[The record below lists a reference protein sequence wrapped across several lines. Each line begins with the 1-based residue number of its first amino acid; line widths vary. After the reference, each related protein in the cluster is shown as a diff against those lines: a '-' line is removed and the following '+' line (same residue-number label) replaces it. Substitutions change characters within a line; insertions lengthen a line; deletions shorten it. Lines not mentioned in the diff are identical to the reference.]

1 MTWLV
6 TGSSGQLG
14 MAFQREIALRSN
26 VKFADRSACDLA
38 IPASLAACLDREQ
51 PSVII
56 NCAAYTAVDAAE
68 KDEATATRV
77 NADAVGEIARWA
89 ALHDALMVQF
99 STDYVFNGTSNGTYT
114 ESAPHSPL
122 SSYGRSKAAGEDQ
135 FLQTGA
141 RGFCL
146 RTSWVHSNDRNNFFL
161 TMKRLLREQ
170 AHLRVVDDQRGV
182 PTTTDFL
189 AKITIRLIELCRQ
202 GKREMP
208 RLIHAVPS
216 GATSWFGFANHIR
229 DKLMQMDNKTQLALI
244 EPIPSSEFSQA
255 AKRPFNSAMA
265 NDLLQSCLGKTVGK
279 WEDWHDNLYGR

>member
-14 MAFQREIALRSN
+14 LAFQREITLRN
-26 VKFADRSACDLA
+26 DVKFADRLACDLA
-38 IPASLAACLDREQ
+38 VPGKLAACLKREQ

-68 KDEATATRV
+68 KDGSTAMRV
-77 NADAVGEIARWA
+77 NADAVGEMARWA

-99 STDYVFNGTSNGTYT
+99 STDYVFSGTSIGAYAEN
-114 ESAPHSPL
+114 APHSPL

-135 FLQTGA
+135 FLQSGA
-141 RGFCL
+141 KGFCL
-146 RTSWVHSNDRNNFFL
+146 RTSWVHSNDRHNFFL
-161 TMKRLLREQ
+161 TMKQLLRERTN
-170 AHLRVVDDQRGV
+170 LRIVDDQRGV

-189 AKITIRLIELCRQ
+189 AKVTIRLIELCQQ

-208 RLIHAVPS
+208 RLVHAVPS

-229 DKLMQMDNKTQLALI
+229 DKLMQVDNKSKLALI
-244 EPIPSSEFSQA
+244 EPIESSEFSQA
-255 AKRPFNSAMA
+255 AKRPFNSVMS
-265 NDLLQSCLGKTVGK
+265 NDLLQSCLGKPVGK
-279 WEDWHDNLYGR
+279 WEDWHDSLYGR